1 MGQCTGRFQKLNGV
15 HKNYVHGISPFIVL
29 NQVCVFVLI
38 FLALQG
44 GEPEP
49 EAAAGRVQARQGT
62 AVVRL

>member
-1 MGQCTGRFQKLNGV
+1 MGQCTGRSQKLNGV
-15 HKNYVHGISPFIVL
+15 HTKYVRGISPFIVL

-49 EAAAGRVQARQGT
+49 EAAAGCVQAGQGP